1 MKILKTASSFLL
13 IFTLIAVFIIPVSAK
28 SKSYTVLQG
37 DTMWKIAQKYNLPL
51 KELIIVNPQIENPS
65 LIFPGQSVYLPETD
79 DLTALENEVVNS
91 VNRLRVKNGLSP
103 LKQNLTL
110 CKAARA
116 KSTDM
121 IENNY
126 FAHQSPTLGSPFTM
140 MQSFGIAFS
149 AAGENIAYG
158 QISAEEVMEDWISS
172 PGHKANIMSDIYDQ
186 IGVGAAKADNG
197 TYYFTQLFIKSI

>member
-1 MKILKTASSFLL
+1 MKKLKTATAFLL

-28 SKSYTVLQG
+28 NGSYTVQQG
-37 DTMWKIAQKYNLPL
+37 DTMWKIAKRYNVSP
-51 KELIIVNPQIENPS
+51 KELIKANPQVDNPS
-65 LIFPGQSVYLPETD
+65 LIFPGQSIYLPETD
-79 DLTALENEVVNS
+79 DITELENEVINS
-91 VNRLRVKNGLSP
+91 VNRLRVKSGLSP

-121 IENNY
+121 IESDY

-140 MQSFGIAFS
+140 MQSFGIVFS
-149 AAGENIAYG
+149 AAGENIAHG
-158 QISAEEVMEDWISS
+158 QTGADEVMEDWMNS
-172 PGHKANIMSDIYDQ
+172 PGHKANIMSDIYNQ
-186 IGVGAAKADNG
+186 IGVGVAKADNG